1 LKKEGENM
9 SLFLR
14 TGNFGNYW
22 GNDYN
27 SSDPLNMTQ
36 MEVNAIYI
44 YNALNQNGWTLN
56 AIAGILRK
64 YAIRK
69 LYKSTVAGKVI

>member
-1 LKKEGENM
+1 M
-9 SLFLR
+9 SLSLR

-44 YNALNQNGWTLN
+44 YNALTQNGWTLN
-56 AIAGILRK
+56 AISGILRK
-64 YAIRK
+64 YAK
-69 LYKSTVAGKVI
+69 